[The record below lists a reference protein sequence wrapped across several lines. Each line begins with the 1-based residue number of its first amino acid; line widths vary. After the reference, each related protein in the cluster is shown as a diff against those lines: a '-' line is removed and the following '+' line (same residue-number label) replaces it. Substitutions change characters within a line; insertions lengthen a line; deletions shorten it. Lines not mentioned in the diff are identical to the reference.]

1 MDEMK
6 ELKDRLSK
14 INELLDKLDEKLVQ
28 GEITETKYKELSDKY
43 RLEGDSLKNQIT
55 EKELLQEV
63 GLKAE
68 ETEPVESPKPE
79 KIEKPWQGYLVGQ
92 VIASSS
98 GALLLAVENFGGFYY
113 RDDYAHVY
121 GYVYLGSGFLPTIL
135 ILLGIGGLLFA
146 LAAAVRNLKAKEGE
160 SAALFKENTMKS
172 IQGAGFTAI
181 LAAVGAVVFIVSSI
195 DTEWWL
201 DGGFYGAFI
210 GGLLTYYFGKQMLE
224 NIVE

>member
-1 MDEMK
+1 MNEIK
-6 ELKDRLSK
+6 KLKDRLSK
-14 INELLDKLDEKLVQ
+14 INELLDKLDERLVQ
-28 GEITETKYKELSDKY
+28 GEITEAKYKELSEKY
-43 RLEGDSLKNQIT
+43 RLEADSLKNQIA

-63 GLKAE
+63 GLKADE
-68 ETEPVESPKPE
+68 KETIEYLEPE

-98 GALLLAVENFGGFYY
+98 GALLLAVEDFSGFYY
-113 RDDYAHVY
+113 RDEYAHVY
-121 GYVYLGSGFLPTIL
+121 GYVYLGSGFLPTVL

-146 LAAAVRNLKAKEGE
+146 LQAAVRNLKAKEGE
-160 SAALFKENTMKS
+160 STALFKENTIKS
-172 IQGAGFTAI
+172 IQGAAFTAI
-181 LAAVGAVVFIVSSI
+181 LAAVGAIVFIVSSI

-210 GGLLTYYFGKQMLE
+210 GGLLTYYFGKQILE